1 MIENRKAWTD
11 LLLSPRL
18 EGGYVNDPDD
28 AGGPTNIGITAATLG
43 EWRKLGR
50 PATVEEVKAITRQE
64 AEGIALARYW
74 NAMRC
79 DQLPSGV
86 DIYAADFAFNSGPGN
101 ATPVLQGIVG
111 TDVDGFVGDKTVAAC
126 RQMSPATLLDSYHR
140 SRMAYLRGLKNWPKF
155 GDGWTSRCDQM
166 LEIAKSRLVRRP
178 LLNEVAGSWTVRYA
192 GLAAIF
198 SQLNLPDL
206 MNSIAPLISGLPEA
220 LHATEPVATGIKT
233 ATETPGMAG
242 HVQTVIVTALALAAA
257 FQRGRDWWRGRTV
270 K

>member
-11 LLLSPRL
+11 LLLSPRI

-28 AGGPTNIGITAATLG
+28 DGGPTNIGITAATLG

-50 PATVEEVKAITRQE
+50 PATVEEVKGITRQE

-79 DQLPSGV
+79 DQLPGGV

-126 RQMSPATLLDSYHR
+126 RQMDPMKLLESYHR
-140 SRMAYLRGLKNWPKF
+140 SRMAFLRGLKNWPKF
-155 GDGWTSRCDQM
+155 GDGWTSRCEQM
-166 LEIAKSRLVRRP
+166 LEIAKSRIVKRP
-178 LLNEVAGSWTVRYA
+178 MLNEVASSWTVRWA
-192 GLAAIF
+192 GLAAVF
-198 SQLNLPDL
+198 SAVNVQDIVNALG
-206 MNSIAPLISGLPEA
+206 PLISGLPEA
-220 LHATEPVATGIKT
+220 LHSAEPITKGIQSVPQGASGDLQSYIVA
-233 ATETPGMAG
+233 
-242 HVQTVIVTALALAAA
+242 VFALLAA
-257 FQRGRDWWRGRTV
+257 FQRGRDWWRGKTV

>member
-11 LLLSPRL
+11 LLLSPRI

-28 AGGPTNIGITAATLG
+28 SGGPTNIGVTAATLG
-43 EWRKLGR
+43 DWRKLGR
-50 PATVEEVKAITRQE
+50 PATLEEVKSVTRAE

-101 ATPVLQGIVG
+101 ATPVLQSIVG

-126 RQMSPATLLDSYHR
+126 RQMDPMKLLESYHR
-140 SRMAYLRGLKNWPKF
+140 SRMAFLRGLKTWPKF
-155 GDGWTSRCDQM
+155 GDGWTSRCEQM
-166 LEIAKSRLVRRP
+166 LEVAKSRIVKRP
-178 LLNEVAGSWTVRYA
+178 LVAEVAGSWTVRFA
-192 GLAAIF
+192 GLAAAI
-198 SQLNLPDL
+198 SALNLSD
-206 MNSIAPLISGLPEA
+206 IANTIGPLVSGLPEA
-220 LHATEPVATGIKT
+220 LKATEPVASGIT
-233 ATETPGMAG
+233 SAAATPGLAG
-242 HVQTVIVTALALAAA
+242 HIQTAVVTFLALAAA
-257 FQRGRDWWRGRTV
+257 FQRGRDYWRGRTV